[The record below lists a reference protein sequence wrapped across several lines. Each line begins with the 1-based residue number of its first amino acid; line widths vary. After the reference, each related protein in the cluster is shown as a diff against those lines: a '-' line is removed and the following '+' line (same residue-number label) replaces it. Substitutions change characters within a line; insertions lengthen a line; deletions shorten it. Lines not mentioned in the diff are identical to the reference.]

1 MIDLKSFSNSYG
13 LNSGNL
19 LILTLRRANW
29 SFSFPMERC
38 VFSLLDPVSFQQHQQ
53 RQIFS
58 PIPRFGNSDQFL
70 QNLAHTQ
77 KSTIVGKNPRPILGV
92 RNRLLQSCNPNRQN
106 FVQSRSPGGYFWHS
120 NSRAYFQFR
129 LSRRFCLRIPNP
141 EHQIREI
148 RDPEK
153 PIGDP
158 HLAIYLYCSLRI
170 KFLPFLTS

>member
-77 KSTIVGKNPRPILGV
+77 
-92 RNRLLQSCNPNRQN
+92 N

-158 HLAIYLYCSLRI
+158 HLAIYLYCSL
-170 KFLPFLTS
+170 